1 MPSLTLELRGF
12 HLANR
17 DLFSKSDPY
26 FVISKQTSFGGWIP
40 IRISET
46 VKVNIIFSDDNR
58 SRKLSKSFRMTSIQS
73 GDD

>member
-40 IRISET
+40 IRTSET

-58 SRKLSKSFRMTSIQS
+58 SRNLSKSFRMTSIQS